1 MTTAISA
8 PKCYSI
14 EGRDGRIG
22 AISGIPHDKSRRTL
36 ARSRARVEDGP
47 SINGTEPFLRQTEF
61 RLYSRYG

>member
-22 AISGIPHDKSRRTL
+22 AISGVLRDKPRLTL
-36 ARSRARVEDGP
+36 ARGEARVEDGP
-47 SINGTEPFLRQTEF
+47 GINGNEPFLRQTEF
-61 RLYSRYG
+61 RLYNHRG